1 MTTFGILSEG
11 PTDHGVIKQVLLG
24 FFEKDADEVY
34 LNSSFPPETTPFG
47 DPVEGGWTV
56 LKQRLLDGHHR
67 LALQDNDYLV
77 IHIDTDV
84 CEEVGYGVSRRDPGT
99 GAAREPE
106 ALRVAAI
113 ERLREWL
120 GDDFCEAHGDRV
132 LFAVAVDSIECWLL
146 PLLESKPAKQ
156 RKTTG
161 CLAAANEALKRAGKK
176 TRLDADDRVRR
187 YAEEAAPYSKRKT
200 LMAKGPINP
209 SLRAF
214 LDELTE
220 RKIEIYEG

>member
-1 MTTFGILSEG
+1 MTTCGILSEG
-11 PTDHGVIKQVLLG
+11 TTDHGVIKQVLLG
-24 FFEKDADEVY
+24 YFEEDADDLY
-34 LNSSFPPETTPFG
+34 LNSSFPPEATPFG
-47 DPVEGGWTV
+47 DPVQGGWTV

-84 CEEVGYGVSRRDPGT
+84 CEEVGFEVSRRDPESS
-99 GAAREPE
+99 AHREPD
-106 ALRVAAI
+106 ALRNTTIA
-113 ERLREWL
+113 RLKEWL

-132 LFAVAVDSIECWLL
+132 LFAIAVDTIECWLL
-146 PLLESKPAKQ
+146 PLLEEKLGKQ

-161 CLAAANEALKRAGKK
+161 CLVAANEALKRAGRE
-176 TRLDADDRVRR
+176 RLDSDDAVRR
-187 YAEEAAPYSKRKT
+187 YAAEARPYSKRKT
-200 LMAKGPINP
+200 LMARGPLNP

-220 RKIEIYEG
+220 RKIELREG

>member
-1 MTTFGILSEG
+1 MTTIGILSEG

-24 FFEKDADEVY
+24 FFEKYADDLY

-47 DPVEGGWTV
+47 EPVEGGWTV

-67 LALQDNDYLV
+67 LALQDNDFLV

-84 CEEVGYGVSRRDPGT
+84 CEEVGYDVSRRDPET
-99 GAAREPE
+99 GAHREPE
-106 ALRVAAI
+106 VLRVAAI
-113 ERLREWL
+113 ERLKQWL

-132 LFAVAVDSIECWLL
+132 LFAIAVDSIECWLL
-146 PLLESKPAKQ
+146 PLLEGKPAKQ
-156 RKTTG
+156 RKTAG

-176 TRLDADDRVRR
+176 RLDADNPVRR
-187 YAEEAAPYSKRKT
+187 YTVEAAPYSKRKT
-200 LMAKGPINP
+200 LMEKGVLNP

-214 LDELTE
+214 LHELTA
-220 RKIEIYEG
+220 RNIEIGEG